1 MGFHFFW
8 HYIVRTVKLFIGIV
22 VLLIASVFISQV
34 VHAATT
40 SAVSSSKAD
49 PAAVQAQIDQ
59 RNKELADIQKQII
72 ENQQKLSETQQQKQ
86 TVSSELNN
94 LNTTIRQVDLG
105 ISASQ
110 ISLQK
115 LGLEIG
121 NLQDDLAS
129 AQDDFSQK
137 QAAMA
142 AVFQNIQVKDQ
153 ENPLLAFVGSKSL
166 SDGLQSVQNL
176 VSLNQTLALKAL
188 ELQESYRVMQ
198 NTLTSAQKK
207 KSDKEL
213 ETENLKNRKI
223 IVAEL
228 KNDKTKL
235 LQETKKKESAYQQSL
250 DDLAKRQA
258 EIAAEIDSME
268 SSLRGKI
275 DYKEIPKAGVGI
287 LMTPVENPVVTQEH
301 GYTQSARKLYRGKYH
316 NGLDFGAPI
325 GTPIFAAYDGKV
337 VSVANQ
343 DLYCRRGAYGKYIA
357 IQHPINLTTL
367 YGHLSLQL
375 VHEGDSVKRGQLIGY
390 SGNTGYATGPHLHFG
405 VYDSS
410 TFYIGPSKS
419 CGPKMPF
426 GGDLNPRDYLSL

>member
-1 MGFHFFW
+1 MDSYFFW
-8 HYIVRTVKLFIGIV
+8 HMVRTSILFATGVIVFLIGGAGGIGFTYA
-22 VLLIASVFISQV
+22 ASAPAVSPGKIN
-34 VHAATT
+34 TT
-40 SAVSSSKAD
+40 S
-49 PAAVQAQIDQ
+49 VQAQIDQ
-59 RNKELADIQKQII
+59 RNKELSDIQKQII
-72 ENQQKLSETQQQKQ
+72 QNQQKLSETQQQKQ
-86 TVSSELNN
+86 TVSSELST
-94 LNTTIRQVDLG
+94 LNTTIKQVDLG

-110 ISLQK
+110 VSLQK

-121 NLQDDLAS
+121 TLQDDLVS
-129 AQDDFSQK
+129 AQDDLSQK
-137 QAAMA
+137 QVAMA
-142 AVFQNIQVKDQ
+142 SVFQNIQVKDQ

-166 SDGLQSVQNL
+166 SDGLQSVQSL

-198 NTLTSAQKK
+198 NTLTSTQKK
-207 KSDKEL
+207 KNDKEL
-213 ETENLKNRKI
+213 ESENLKNRKI
-223 IVAEL
+223 IVADL
-228 KNDKTKL
+228 KDEKTKL

-275 DYKEIPKAGVGI
+275 DYKEIPKAGVGVF
-287 LMTPVENPVVTQEH
+287 MAPVENPIVTQEH
-301 GYTQSARKLYRGKYH
+301 GYTQSAKKLYRGKYH

-325 GTPIFAAYDGKV
+325 GTPVFAAYDGKI

-343 DLYCRRGAYGKYIA
+343 DLYCRKGAYGKYIA

-367 YGHLSLQL
+367 YAHLSLQL
-375 VHEGDSVKRGQLIGY
+375 VREGDSVQRGQLIGY
-390 SGNTGYATGPHLHFG
+390 SGNTGYATGPHVHFG